1 MTTPTSTPSSA
12 AERPSPSWR
21 RALSM
26 LASPAILALALHALA
41 GEFSEQ
47 GYRSIKH
54 AFAQID
60 SVRIALAFVLA
71 LASYACLVGFDAIGL
86 RRNASKVKPLR
97 LIVTAFLAN
106 AVGHTLGFAAL
117 TGGAVRLRG
126 YGAAGLS
133 RADSGQVVLMST
145 RGFVFGAWVL
155 LACALMFEPAPATLF
170 CR

>member
-26 LASPAILALALHALA
+26 LASLAILALALHALA

-97 LIVTAFLAN
+97 LIVTD
-106 AVGHTLGFAAL
+106 
-117 TGGAVRLRG
+117 RK
-126 YGAAGLS
+126 S
-133 RADSGQVVLMST
+133 VV
-145 RGFVFGAWVL
+145 
-155 LACALMFEPAPATLF
+155 
-170 CR
+170 